1 MIDLNEVSPLRDDD
15 ERDLDDLSDRLGD
28 CARYWVPQYFAN
40 GRVDG
45 TKLRLANIR
54 GDAPSKNGSCIIDL
68 AGDHAGCWR
77 EHDPRCADA
86 GGPLSTLS
94 KATGL
99 RGRELLDLAEQI
111 IGGGTPRRRRRRET
125 PPNNIDQT
133 INIVHAQHIV
143 NHAQPAAGTLVET
156 YLRSRGL
163 ALPDCRD
170 LLFHPDLPDYDAA
183 IGRPGLIAIIR
194 RSDTGE
200 PTGGVHRTH
209 LADDGSGKADMDRPK
224 RMLGPSDG
232 VVMLAPMKADGELGV
247 GEGIESTLAGSQIF
261 GIPAWSTLST
271 AGMQSFAFPPGLRR
285 LTIFADR
292 GAPGEDAAADLWR
305 RARNA
310 GFDARVCLPH
320 SDDDFAKDVELG
332 SHTEKYQFFQ
342 PAPSQGQLKADPVG
356 DMLPGSSIELIHFHD
371 MVPRI
376 DDRWIVD
383 GLLNAG
389 EFSLVVGASG
399 TAKTFFAVDL
409 GLRVADG
416 QELFGRATR
425 RHGVVYIAT
434 EAGRGIENRV
444 CAYKQYYPSMPADL
458 PFAAVVSPVNLRH
471 AGTCDRVYDKI
482 MKAGIS
488 EPVGLII
495 VDTLSRGMG
504 GGDEN
509 SSADMGAF
517 VVNMDELRQR
527 TGAHVLIV
535 HHLGKD
541 QSRGARGHSLLRAA
555 VDTEIVVT
563 RDDATGISTATVTK
577 QRELPLG
584 GQMHY
589 WLRTVELGRRPSDDR
604 PVTSCVVE
612 AVEALPIGTTA
623 KRAIP
628 PSQKRAYD
636 LLIDAIAR
644 HGVIPPA
651 NNYIPPGRSCVTED
665 TWRRVCDAGEISP
678 TDTPDAKRKA
688 FKRAARA
695 LVAAARVG
703 KWEQWVWVV

>member
-1 MIDLNEVSPLRDDD
+1 MIDLNDVSPPRDDD

-45 TKLRLANIR
+45 SKLRLANIR
-54 GDAPSKNGSCIIDL
+54 GDAPSKHGSCIIDL
-68 AGDHAGCWR
+68 AGDYAGCWR
-77 EHDPRCADA
+77 EHDTRCADA

-99 RGRELLDLAEQI
+99 RGAELLDLAEQI
-111 IGGGTPRRRRRRET
+111 IGDRTPRRRRRREAS
-125 PPNNIDQT
+125 PDNVDQT

-143 NHAQPAAGTLVET
+143 DHAQPVAGTLVET

-163 ALPDCRD
+163 TLPDCSD

-292 GAPGEDAAADLWR
+292 GAPGEDAAAELWR

-320 SDDDFAKDVELG
+320 SDDDFAEDLALG
-332 SHTEKYQFFQ
+332 CHTEEYQFFH
-342 PAPSQGQLKADPVG
+342 PAPIDERLDAGVSTTAPPYGN
-356 DMLPGSSIELIHFHD
+356 IELIHYQD
-371 MVPRI
+371 MAPRI

-383 GLLNAG
+383 GLLNTG

-434 EAGRGIENRV
+434 EAGRGIENRI

-458 PFAAVVSPVNLRH
+458 PFAAVVSPVNLRDP
-471 AGTCDRVYDKI
+471 GTCDRVYDKI

-488 EPVGLII
+488 EPIGLII

-589 WLRTVELGRRPSDDR
+589 RLRTVELGRRPSDDR

-612 AVEALPIGTTA
+612 AVDTPPPVTGKKQGMAPAQKRALDLLNDAVARHG
-623 KRAIP
+623 AIP
-628 PSQKRAYD
+628 PTNN
-636 LLIDAIAR
+636 
-644 HGVIPPA
+644 HIPL
-651 NNYIPPGRSCVTED
+651 GTVCVKED
-665 TWRRVCDAGEISP
+665 DWRLCCYAGQISAGE
-678 TDTPDAKRKA
+678 TQEAKRQA
-688 FKRAARA
+688 FVRAAKRLLA
-695 LVAAARVG
+695 DGRVG
-703 KWEQWVWVV
+703 KWQDWVWPV